1 MLKKYILFFVIVV
14 LAGCGEKKVDQV
26 KPPSVATARHF
37 YKNSIYLPDG
47 AGLQFSGKL
56 RRYELIENEKG
67 QFDRYT
73 FEFSEDIMAIEG
85 AVFATLAKSGYQR
98 KVRRE
103 DDRLYVVNYIKKGFA
118 PVSMT
123 YERMPAKKKVQAFT
137 RVRVAWKNA

>member
-1 MLKKYILFFVIVV
+1 MKKVLALCAVAL
-14 LAGCGEKKVDQV
+14 LAGCDEGTQQNSASV
-26 KPPSVATARHF
+26 PPVTSNYFH
-37 YKNSIYLPDG
+37 KNTIYFPDG

-56 RRYELIENEKG
+56 RRYELVENEKG
-67 QFDRYT
+67 LFDRYT
-73 FEFSEDIMAIEG
+73 FEFSEDMMAIEG

-137 RVRVAWKNA
+137 RLRVVWKNA

>member
-1 MLKKYILFFVIVV
+1 LAVFWVLLF
-14 LAGCGEKKVDQV
+14 AGCDADSQKNDFSSAL
-26 KPPSVATARHF
+26 PVAANYFSKST
-37 YKNSIYLPDG
+37 IYFPDG

-56 RRYELIENEKG
+56 RRYELVENEKG
-67 QFDRYT
+67 LFDRYT
-73 FEFSEDIMAIEG
+73 FEFSEDMMAIEG

-137 RVRVAWKNA
+137 RLRVVWKKA